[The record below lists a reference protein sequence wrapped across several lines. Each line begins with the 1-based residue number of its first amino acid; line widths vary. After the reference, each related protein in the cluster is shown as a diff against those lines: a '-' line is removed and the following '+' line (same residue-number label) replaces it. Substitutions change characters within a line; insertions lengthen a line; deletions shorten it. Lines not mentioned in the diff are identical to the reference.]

1 MADMR
6 KYIEKKESNLRDV
19 YGWVLATVEI
29 VCGMFQLG
37 FGWFWAAKIEGWSR
51 FSRKCLA
58 IYQQNWT
65 VDLTKMINSKHIISA
80 PMGLRASH
88 FGPYPWLATHS
99 RAYFTAPFPALRTG
113 QFQAMALCCPNT
125 GRRPP
130 PVHVAKHQLITPQ
143 LSRRPPG
150 RECRT
155 TTRGRATNACLLP
168 IRVASEG
175 RLDPE
180 SQPWNIADLAPYPIS
195 YW

>member
-1 MADMR
+1 MR

-29 VCGMFQLG
+29 VCVWDVSAGLWMVLSGQNWGMESFQQ
-37 FGWFWAAKIEGWSR
+37 KKNSYN
-51 FSRKCLA
+51 
-58 IYQQNWT
+58 YQQNWI
-65 VDLTKMINSKHIISA
+65 VDLTKIINSKHIISA

-99 RAYFTAPFPALRTG
+99 KASHSPISSPTDGPIS

-130 PVHVAKHQLITPQ
+130 P
-143 LSRRPPG
+143 G

-155 TTRGRATNACLLP
+155 TTKGRATNACLLP

-175 RLDPE
+175 RTLKAR
-180 SQPWNIADLAPYPIS
+180 QKKQIADLAPYPIS